1 MIGVAGAE
9 PDRVDEGRRGGQI
22 DMADDMT
29 DGFSDEERMLLD
41 LVERFVEERL
51 LPLER
56 HVMAREANGQVLE
69 LTEDEEQP
77 LLDLCRE
84 LGLWALDAPAEV
96 GGAALPARVMLAI
109 HERLA
114 RTITPFQFPPDS
126 PNLHMLDAVASP
138 EQRERYLEPYAQGRA
153 KSAMAISEP
162 GAGSDPAAM
171 RTRAVRDGDD
181 WVINGR
187 KIWVSRIPSADFTI
201 LMAVTDPALGARGG
215 ITAFLVDKG
224 APGFEVEREIPML
237 GGLRT
242 FELRIDD
249 LRLPDRQ
256 VLGEVG
262 QGFAP
267 MQKRLT
273 VRRLEIGARSVGMA
287 SRALSLMCDH
297 VAQREVFGE
306 KLADRQSIQWWI
318 ADAATKIHLTR
329 LLVEDAARKA
339 DRGVDIRTE
348 ASMVKVFAT
357 EMASEV
363 VDHAMQ
369 SFGALGMTRE
379 MPFAILFQRLRMSR
393 IYEGPTE
400 VHRMVI
406 ARRAQREY
414 QGRA

>member
-1 MIGVAGAE
+1 MS
-9 PDRVDEGRRGGQI
+9 
-22 DMADDMT
+22 DM
-29 DGFSDEERMLLD
+29 FSDEEQMLLD
-41 LVERFVEERL
+41 LVERFVEDRL
-51 LPLER
+51 MPLER
-56 HVMAREANGQVLE
+56 VVLAREAAGQPLE
-69 LTEDEEQP
+69 LTEDEERP
-77 LLDLCRE
+77 LLALCRE
-84 LGLWALDAPAEV
+84 LGLWALDAPEEM

-114 RTITPFQFPPDS
+114 RTVTPFQFPPDS

-162 GAGSDPAAM
+162 DAGSDPAAM
-171 RTRAVRDGDD
+171 RTRAVRDGDH

-187 KIWVSRIPSADFTI
+187 KIWVSRVPSSDFTI

-215 ITAFLVDKG
+215 ITAFIVDRDT
-224 APGFEVEREIPML
+224 PGFEVEREIPML

-242 FELRIDD
+242 YELRIED
-249 LRLPDRQ
+249 LRLHDRQ

-273 VRRLEIGARSVGMA
+273 VRRLEIGARGVGMA
-287 SRALSLMCDH
+287 TRALAMMCDH
-297 VAQREVFGE
+297 VQQREVFGQ

-329 LLVEDAARKA
+329 LLVQDAARKA
-339 DRGVDIRTE
+339 DRGEDIRTE

-357 EMASEV
+357 EMATEV

-379 MPFAILFQRLRMSR
+379 MPFNVLAQRLRMAR

-406 ARRAQREY
+406 VRRAAREY
-414 QGRA
+414 QKLA

>member
-1 MIGVAGAE
+1 
-9 PDRVDEGRRGGQI
+9 
-22 DMADDMT
+22 MT
-29 DGFSDEERMLLD
+29 DVFSDEEQMLFE
-41 LVERFVEERL
+41 LVERFVDERL
-51 LPLER
+51 MPLER
-56 HVMAREANGQVLE
+56 NVLAREAAGQPLE
-69 LTEDEEQP
+69 LTAEEEQP
-77 LLDLCRE
+77 LLDLCKE
-84 LGLWALDAPAEV
+84 LGLWALDSPEDMD
-96 GGAALPARVMLAI
+96 GAGLPARVMLGI

-138 EQRERYLEPYAQGRA
+138 EQREKYLEPYAQGRA

-162 GAGSDPAAM
+162 DAGSDPSAM
-171 RTRAVRDGDD
+171 RTRAVKDGDH

-187 KIWVSRIPSADFTI
+187 KIWVSRVPSSDFTI
-201 LMAVTDPALGARGG
+201 LMAVTDPALGSRGG
-215 ITAFLVDKG
+215 MTAFIVDRDT
-224 APGFEVEREIPML
+224 PGFEIEREIPML

-242 FELRIDD
+242 YELRIED
-249 LRLPDRQ
+249 LRLHDRQ

-273 VRRLEIGARSVGMA
+273 VRRLEIGARGVGMA
-287 SRALSLMCDH
+287 SRALAMMCQH
-297 VAQREVFGE
+297 VQQREVFGE

-318 ADAATKIHLTR
+318 ADAATNIHLTR
-329 LLVEDAARKA
+329 LLVQDAARKA
-339 DRGVDIRTE
+339 DRGEDIRTE

-357 EMASEV
+357 EMASQV

-379 MPFAILFQRLRMSR
+379 MPFGVLSQRLRMSR
-393 IYEGPTE
+393 IYEGPSE

-406 ARRAQREY
+406 SRRAIREY
-414 QGRA
+414 EKLA

>member
-1 MIGVAGAE
+1 
-9 PDRVDEGRRGGQI
+9 
-22 DMADDMT
+22 MT
-29 DGFSDEERMLLD
+29 DGFSDEEQMLLD

-51 LPLER
+51 MPLER
-56 HVMAREANGQVLE
+56 NVLAREAAGRPLE
-69 LTEDEEQP
+69 LTDDEERP
-77 LLDLCRE
+77 LLEMCRE
-84 LGLWALDAPAEV
+84 LGLFALDAPEDV
-96 GGAALPARVMLAI
+96 GGAGLPARVMLAI

-126 PNLHMLDAVASP
+126 PNLHMLDAVATP
-138 EQRERYLEPYAQGRA
+138 EQRERYLEPYAQGIS

-162 GAGSDPAAM
+162 DAGSDPAAM
-171 RTRAVRDGDD
+171 RTRAVRDGDH
-181 WVINGR
+181 WVLNGR
-187 KIWVSRIPSADFTI
+187 KIWVSRVPSADFTI
-201 LMAVTDPALGARGG
+201 LMAVTDPVLGARGG
-215 ITAFLVDKG
+215 ITAFIVERG
-224 APGFEVEREIPML
+224 TRGFEIEREIPML

-242 FELRIDD
+242 YELRIED
-249 LRLPDRQ
+249 LRLHDRQ

-273 VRRLEIGARSVGMA
+273 VRRLEIGARGVGMA
-287 SRALSLMCDH
+287 SRALQMMCHH
-297 VAQREVFGE
+297 VQEREVFGQ
-306 KLADRQSIQWWI
+306 KLAERQSIQWWI
-318 ADAATKIHLTR
+318 ADAATQIHLTR
-329 LLVEDAARKA
+329 LLVQDAARKA
-339 DRGVDIRTE
+339 DRGEDVRTE

-379 MPFAILFQRLRMSR
+379 MPFGVLSQRLRMAR

-406 ARRAQREY
+406 ARRAMRQY
-414 QGRA
+414 ATRA

>member
-1 MIGVAGAE
+1 
-9 PDRVDEGRRGGQI
+9 
-22 DMADDMT
+22 MT
-29 DGFSDEERMLLD
+29 DGFSDEEQMLLE

-51 LPLER
+51 MPLER
-56 HVMAREANGQVLE
+56 DVLAREAAGEPLE
-69 LTEDEEQP
+69 LTEGEEQP
-77 LLDLCRE
+77 LLDMCRE
-84 LGLWALDAPAEV
+84 LGLWALDAPVDV

-138 EQRERYLEPYAQGRA
+138 EQRAKYLEPYARGEAR
-153 KSAMAISEP
+153 SAMAISEP
-162 GAGSDPAAM
+162 DAGSDPAAM
-171 RTRAVRDGDD
+171 RARAVKDGDH
-181 WVINGR
+181 WVVNGR
-187 KIWVSRIPSADFTI
+187 KIWVSRVPSADFTI

-215 ITAFLVDKG
+215 ITAFIVDRG
-224 APGFEVEREIPML
+224 TAGFEVEREIPML

-242 FELRIDD
+242 YELRIDD
-249 LRLPDRQ
+249 LRLHDRQ

-273 VRRLEIGARSVGMA
+273 VRRLEIGARGVGMA
-287 SRALSLMCDH
+287 SRALAMMCDH
-297 VAQREVFGE
+297 VQQREVFGQ
-306 KLADRQSIQWWI
+306 KLADRQAIQWWI
-318 ADAATKIHLTR
+318 ADAATNIHLTR
-329 LLVEDAARKA
+329 LLVQDAARKA
-339 DRGVDIRTE
+339 DGGEDVRTE

-357 EMASEV
+357 EMASQV

-379 MPFAILFQRLRMSR
+379 MPFGVLSQRLRMAR

-406 ARRAQREY
+406 ARRAMREY
-414 QGRA
+414 QRKA